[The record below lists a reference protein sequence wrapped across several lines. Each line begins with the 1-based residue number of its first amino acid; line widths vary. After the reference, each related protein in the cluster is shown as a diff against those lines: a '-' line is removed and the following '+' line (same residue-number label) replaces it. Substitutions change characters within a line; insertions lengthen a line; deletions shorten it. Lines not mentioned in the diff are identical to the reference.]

1 MKNILLT
8 MLFFA
13 CSFVGNLANA
23 QSKEPEELKVP
34 ENYIKSNVS
43 SSTTQP
49 TVVKTETQTS
59 QQLEAQR
66 ARLAAERSRS
76 VVNTNEGKAARVE
89 QTQATKPTV
98 QVQKAADADA
108 RAMERK
114 HEPKQVAPGV
124 VSNSTDSKH
133 AVESKTTTVQQQVA
147 KTEVHYGPKTNR
159 PSGHVHSAD
168 VKELVKHPEIN
179 KPTKVSAPKSG
190 VK

>member
-13 CSFVGNLANA
+13 CSVVGNLANA

-59 QQLEAQR
+59 QQLEEQR
-66 ARLAAERSRS
+66 ARLAAER
-76 VVNTNEGKAARVE
+76 NYNGANPNEGKATRVE
-89 QTQATKPTV
+89 QTPTTKPTV
-98 QVQKAADADA
+98 QVQKAQDADA
-108 RAMERK
+108 RAIERK
-114 HEPKQVAPGV
+114 HEAKQVAPSV
-124 VSNSTDSKH
+124 VSNSTDSKQ
-133 AVESKTTTVQQQVA
+133 AVESKTITLQQPVA
-147 KTEVHYGPKTNR
+147 KTNR
-159 PSGHVHSAD
+159 LSEHVHSAD
-168 VKELVKHPEIN
+168 AKEVVKHPEIN
-179 KPTKVSAPKSG
+179 KPTKVSVPKSG